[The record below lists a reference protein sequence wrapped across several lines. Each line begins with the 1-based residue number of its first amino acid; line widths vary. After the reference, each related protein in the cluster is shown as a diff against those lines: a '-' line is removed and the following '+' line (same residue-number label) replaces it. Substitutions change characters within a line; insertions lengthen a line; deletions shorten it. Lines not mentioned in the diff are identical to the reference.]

1 MSISSFAELYDHINQ
16 SAYLPYADFLE
27 DSFKKSE
34 IKVSEVLDMGCGTG
48 GIAAILADRG
58 YDMIALDIS
67 PEMLNLAR
75 ERNEGKNTLLLCQ
88 DMCDFEL
95 YGTVQAV
102 YSSFDCLNYITS
114 KADLKRVFALV
125 HNYLEKGGL
134 FIFDINTLHRFEST
148 YDGRCYAYE
157 VENDMAVWQNSYDKE
172 EKLCTFLIDIFSE
185 EEDGSYYRLYEAQTQ
200 KYHSHEDI
208 LACAKGFSLLEISGG
223 KGFDGCSTEEKA
235 YYIFRR
241 D

>member
-27 DSFKKSE
+27 KAFEKSE
-34 IKVSEVLDMGCGTG
+34 IKVSEVLDLGCGTG
-48 GIAAILADRG
+48 GIASILADRG
-58 YDMIALDIS
+58 YDMVALDIS

-75 ERNEGKNTLLLCQ
+75 ERNMGKNTLLLCQ

-114 KADLKRVFALV
+114 KSDLKRVFALV

-134 FIFDINTLHRFEST
+134 FIFDINTLHRFENI
-148 YDGRCYAYE
+148 YDGQCYAYE
-157 VENDMAVWQNSYDKE
+157 VENDMAVWQNSYDKD

-185 EEDGSYYRLYEAQTQ
+185 EENGSYYRLYETQTQ

-208 LACAKGFSLLEISGG
+208 IASAVGFTLLEKSGG
-223 KGFDGCSTEEKA
+223 KGFDGCSEEEKS